1 MKFFAKNENGCCIG
15 ITQKHSIGLMCMGFA
30 ALNRAVFGLSK
41 VGKLIYSCA
50 LIAMTPLGLFWRLLM
65 RLQSLPASLKLAFNS
80 TGLLGNTLSLAPML
94 FGTAFL
100 RSLPNQQLQDKSKQ
114 WAVSIAE
121 QWISN
126 NTRLFDATQDTIYEI
141 RGLEHVDPQQSY
153 LLVANHQSWTDIM
166 VLQKV
171 LNRRVPFS
179 RFFLKQELIWVPVMG
194 LCWWVLDFPF
204 MKRYSKE
211 TLAKHPELKGK
222 DKETTI
228 ERCQRL
234 KGTPVTVM
242 NFLEGTRFTPV
253 KHDKQQSPYQHL
265 LKPRSAGASY
275 ALSVLGDS
283 LTQLLNVTIVYP
295 QGKST
300 YQEFLAGQ
308 TPKIIVD
315 IQVEPI
321 PASIRTGDYENDP
334 AFREVFQA
342 WISQMWQAKDQLI
355 AQIMATA

>member
-1 MKFFAKNENGCCIG
+1 
-15 ITQKHSIGLMCMGFA
+15 
-30 ALNRAVFGLSK
+30 
-41 VGKLIYSCA
+41 
-50 LIAMTPLGLFWRLLM
+50 M
-65 RLQSLPASLKLAFNS
+65 RLQSLPARLKLAVAS
-80 TGLLGNTLSLAPML
+80 TGLLGNTLTLAPML

-100 RSLPNQQLQDKSKQ
+100 RSLPSQQLQGKSKQ

-126 NTRLFDATQDTIYEI
+126 NNSLFDATQDTIYDI
-141 RGLEHVDPQQSY
+141 RGLEQLDPQQSY

-211 TLAKHPELKGK
+211 KLAKHPELKGK
-222 DKETTI
+222 DKQTTI

-242 NFLEGTRFTPV
+242 NFLEGTRFTTI
-253 KHDKQQSPYQHL
+253 KHAQQQSPYQYL

-295 QGKST
+295 EGKST

-308 TPKIIVD
+308 TPKIVVD

-321 PASIRTGDYENDP
+321 PAQIRAGDYESDP
-334 AFREVFQA
+334 DFREVFQA
-342 WISQMWQAKDQLI
+342 WVSRIWADKDQVMTRM
-355 AQIMATA
+355 MAK

>member
-1 MKFFAKNENGCCIG
+1 
-15 ITQKHSIGLMCMGFA
+15 
-30 ALNRAVFGLSK
+30 
-41 VGKLIYSCA
+41 
-50 LIAMTPLGLFWRLLM
+50 M
-65 RLQSLPASLKLAFNS
+65 RLQSLPASLKLALTS
-80 TGLLGNTLSLAPML
+80 TGLLGNTLSLAPAL
-94 FGTAFL
+94 FTTAFL
-100 RSLPNQQLQDKSKQ
+100 RSLPHQPLQQKSKQ
-114 WAVSIAE
+114 WAIDIAE
-121 QWISN
+121 RWIGN
-126 NTRLFDATQDTIYEI
+126 NNAMFDATQNTIYDI
-141 RGLEHVDPQQSY
+141 RGLDKLDPQQSY

-222 DKETTI
+222 DKQTTI

-234 KGTPVTVM
+234 QGTPVTVM

-253 KHDKQQSPYQHL
+253 KHDQQQSPYQHL

-300 YQEFLAGQ
+300 YHEFLSGQ
-308 TPKIIVD
+308 TPKIVVD

-321 PASIRTGDYENDP
+321 PEHIRHGDYENDP

-342 WISQMWQAKDQLI
+342 WVSRIWADKDQLM
-355 AQIMATA
+355 AQMKAE